1 MAAGMESSAGQGAP
15 GAAWNLK
22 ALPVLLFSCC
32 ILSCRC
38 AWTCQQRAQQ
48 KRRQVMVVIEPWSI
62 VILLLVGLIAGWLA
76 SLIVRG
82 GGFGVIGDIIVG
94 IIGAFFGTW
103 LLAKVGIVIGGG
115 ILAAIIN
122 ATIGAI
128 VLLLLLR
135 LIKRA

>member
-1 MAAGMESSAGQGAP
+1 
-15 GAAWNLK
+15 
-22 ALPVLLFSCC
+22 
-32 ILSCRC
+32 
-38 AWTCQQRAQQ
+38 
-48 KRRQVMVVIEPWSI
+48 MVVIEPWSI
-62 VILLLVGLIAGWLA
+62 IILLLVGLIAGWLA

-103 LLAKVGIVIGGG
+103 LLGKFGIVIGGG
-115 ILAAIIN
+115 IFAAIIN

-128 VLLLLLR
+128 VLLFLLK

>member
-1 MAAGMESSAGQGAP
+1 
-15 GAAWNLK
+15 
-22 ALPVLLFSCC
+22 
-32 ILSCRC
+32 
-38 AWTCQQRAQQ
+38 
-48 KRRQVMVVIEPWSI
+48 MVIIEPWSI

-82 GGFGVIGDIIVG
+82 GGFGLIGDLVVG

-103 LLAKVGIVIGGG
+103 LLAKIGIVIGGG

>member
-1 MAAGMESSAGQGAP
+1 
-15 GAAWNLK
+15 
-22 ALPVLLFSCC
+22 
-32 ILSCRC
+32 
-38 AWTCQQRAQQ
+38 
-48 KRRQVMVVIEPWSI
+48 MVVIEPWSI

>member
-1 MAAGMESSAGQGAP
+1 MSFFC
-15 GAAWNLK
+15 W
-22 ALPVLLFSCC
+22 F
-32 ILSCRC
+32 
-38 AWTCQQRAQQ
+38 
-48 KRRQVMVVIEPWSI
+48 
-62 VILLLVGLIAGWLA
+62 A

-82 GGFGVIGDIIVG
+82 GGFGLIGDLVVG

-103 LLAKVGIVIGGG
+103 LLAKLGIFIGGG